1 MLKRLEH
8 QCKDCD
14 QQLNIRTK
22 LEYLAIE
29 AWLRFC
35 PFSTQNLSQQ
45 IIFGK
50 LSILISHL
58 LQQIVVK
65 KGVPLPPVSE
75 DDQEVGGIPVKSPKH
90 HLLPIWPEQHVR
102 RLLRVLLQVP
112 GQVAH
117 QHCWEDRHLY
127 IVFIL

>member
-1 MLKRLEH
+1 M
-8 QCKDCD
+8 QYMDCD
-14 QQLNIRTK
+14 QKLNISTK

-29 AWLRFC
+29 TWLRFC
-35 PFSTQNLSQQ
+35 SFSTQNLSRQ

-50 LSILISHL
+50 ASILISHL
-58 LQQIVVK
+58 LQHIIVEE
-65 KGVPLPPVSE
+65 GVPLLPVPE
-75 DDQEVGGIPVKSPKH
+75 DDQEVGSVPVKSPKH
-90 HLLPIWPEQHVR
+90 HLLPILPEQHVR